1 MSKSKTKENNEK
13 KLFKIIT
20 LGDSGVGKTCIL
32 RRFVTGKF
40 DKNTLSMIGFE
51 TSSKEIVLKDGTKV
65 ALQLID
71 TAGQENYHALATTYI
86 RNSDGVWFV
95 FSHDSRESFNNIKKW
110 LTSFK
115 DNNQNIDFDK
125 EFPAFLVGN
134 KCDLEHT
141 IDDFEID
148 NVKNEHNFYGYA
160 DTSAKDGI
168 GIDDVFSEMS
178 ELLVRIK
185 GKKDQKQNVITIDQY
200 RKKRDQKRVCCL
212 EKWSSWLLF
221 WCYNCQLIIY

>member
-1 MSKSKTKENNEK
+1 MSKSKTKEKNEK
-13 KLFKIIT
+13 RLFKIIT

-51 TSSKEIVLKDGTKV
+51 TSSKEIVLKNGTKV
-65 ALQLID
+65 TLQLID

-86 RNSDGVWFV
+86 RNSDGVLFV

-115 DNNQNIDFDK
+115 ENNQDIDFDK

-134 KCDLEHT
+134 KCDLEHK

-148 NVKNEHNFYGYA
+148 NLKNEHNFYGYA

-168 GIDDVFSEMS
+168 GIDDVFSEMG

-185 GKKDQKQNVITIDQY
+185 GKKGQKQNVIIINKK
-200 RKKRDQKRVCCL
+200 RKKK
-212 EKWSSWLLF
+212 E
-221 WCYNCQLIIY
+221 NCGLCHSDA

>member
-1 MSKSKTKENNEK
+1 MSKSKTKEKNEK

-40 DKNTLSMIGFE
+40 EKNTLSMIGFE
-51 TSSKEIVLKDGTKV
+51 TSSKEIVLKDGNKV
-65 ALQLID
+65 TLQLID

-86 RNSDGVWFV
+86 RNSDGVLFV

-115 DNNQNIDFDK
+115 ENNKDIDFDK

-141 IDDFEID
+141 IDDFEIE
-148 NVKNEHNFYGYA
+148 NLKNEHNFYGYA

-168 GIDDVFSEMS
+168 GIDDVFSEMG

-185 GKKDQKQNVITIDQY
+185 GKKDQKQNVIIINKK
-200 RKKRDQKRVCCL
+200 RKKKENSCL
-212 EKWSSWLLF
+212 
-221 WCYNCQLIIY
+221 CHPDA

>member
-1 MSKSKTKENNEK
+1 MSKSETKEKNEK

-51 TSSKEIVLKDGTKV
+51 SSTKEIILKDGTKV
-65 ALQLID
+65 TLQLID

-86 RNSDGVWFV
+86 RNSDGVLFV
-95 FSHDSRESFNNIKKW
+95 FSHDSRESFNNIKNW
-110 LTSFK
+110 LMSFK
-115 DNNQNIDFDK
+115 DNNQDIDFDK

-141 IDDFEID
+141 IDDFEIE
-148 NVKNEHNFYGYA
+148 NLKNEHNFYGYV

-168 GIDDVFSEMS
+168 GIDDVFSEMG
-178 ELLVRIK
+178 ELLIRIK
-185 GKKDQKQNVITIDQY
+185 GKAHKKQNVKIINKH
-200 RKKRDQKRVCCL
+200 KKK
-212 EKWSSWLLF
+212 KK
-221 WCYNCQLIIY
+221 NCGLCQPDA

>member
-1 MSKSKTKENNEK
+1 MSKSKTKEKQEK

-51 TSSKEIVLKDGTKV
+51 SSSKEIVLKNGTKV
-65 ALQLID
+65 TLQLID
-71 TAGQENYHALATTYI
+71 TAGQENYHALSTTYI
-86 RNSDGVWFV
+86 RNSDGVLFV

-115 DNNQNIDFDK
+115 ENNQDIDFDK

-141 IDDFEID
+141 IDDFEIE
-148 NVKNEHNFYGYA
+148 NLKNEHNFYGYA

-168 GIDDVFSEMS
+168 GIDDVFLGMG

-185 GKKDQKQNVITIDQY
+185 GNEDKKQNAIIINQY
-200 RKKRDQKRVCCL
+200 RKKKRPCCM
-212 EKWSSWLLF
+212 S
-221 WCYNCQLIIY
+221 